1 MKKRILHILSSNE
14 LAGAENVAINII
26 NNLSNTYECAYASPE
41 GGIKEILKVSGIHY
55 LPLEKFNV
63 LQIKRAIDL
72 WKPDIIHAHDFK
84 ATVKCLAASFFI
96 PVVSHIHQN
105 PKWLKQ
111 VNPYSILFFLACFK
125 IKQIVVVSPG
135 IKKSTFLSTFFKRK
149 TTVIK
154 NIVDIKQIKEKSDR
168 TLEEA
173 YDIAFIGRLN
183 RVKNPL
189 RFISI
194 IEKVKDVI
202 PNLRVVMLGEGPL
215 ETECKEYIKKNDL
228 EDIIDLKGFLPNPY
242 PLLSRSKLLVM
253 TSLSEGLPIV
263 AIEALALEKPI
274 IVPRLDGMEYIVDKS
289 CGYICNNEDEF
300 VSRIIYL
307 LNSEQTYMDMSIAA
321 AKQAAE
327 LCDMNLYRRNLD
339 QVYQSVIY

>member
-26 NNLSNTYECAYASPE
+26 NNLSTTYVCAYASPE
-41 GGIKEILKVSGIHY
+41 GGIRKILNSNDIHY
-55 LPLEKFNV
+55 IPLKKFSV
-63 LQIKRAIDL
+63 MHLKKVIDL

-84 ATVKCLAASFFI
+84 ATVKCLAASI
-96 PVVSHIHQN
+96 ITPVVSHIHQN
-105 PKWLKQ
+105 PNWLKR

-135 IKKSTFLSTFFKRK
+135 IKKSTFLSTFFYSK

-154 NIVDIKQIKEKSDR
+154 NIVDIKSIKEKSDG
-168 TLEEA
+168 TIEEK

-183 RVKNPL
+183 RIKNPL
-189 RFISI
+189 SFISI

-202 PNLRVVMLGEGPL
+202 PNLRVVMLGEGPQ
-215 ETECKEYIKKNDL
+215 EKECKEYIVKSDL
-228 EDIIDLKGFLPNPY
+228 EDVIDLKGFLPNPY
-242 PLLSRSKLLVM
+242 PQLSRCKLLVM

-274 IVPRLDGMEYIVDKS
+274 IVPRLEGMEYIVNKS
-289 CGYICNNEDEF
+289 CGFICNSEEEF
-300 VSRIIYL
+300 VSKIIYL
-307 LNSEQTYMDMSIAA
+307 LNSKQTYMDMSIAA
-321 AKQAAE
+321 AKQATE

-339 QVYQSVIY
+339 QVYQSVF